1 MRKKNKLAVL
11 ISGRGSNMVALAK
24 ECEEGTLDAEILF
37 VASDRSDAAGL
48 KTASSM
54 HIPTMLLPY
63 PDKVKAEEQLAFEL
77 HKQQVD
83 WVILA
88 GFMRILSPR
97 FVEQF
102 RGQIINIH
110 PSLLPSFPGAHAIQE
125 AWEYGV
131 KITGVT
137 VHYVDEQVDHGP
149 ILAQE
154 AIPVLDSDTIETL
167 EERIHVVEHRLYSAA
182 LQHLFKKNPKERTM
196 NS

>member
-1 MRKKNKLAVL
+1 M
-11 ISGRGSNMVALAK
+11 IALAK
-24 ECEEGTLDAEILF
+24 ACKEGTLDAEILF

-48 KTASSM
+48 ETASSIE
-54 HIPTMLLPY
+54 IPTMLLPY

-77 HKQQVD
+77 HRQQVD

-137 VHYVDEQVDHGP
+137 VHCVDEQVDHGP

-154 AIPVLDSDTIETL
+154 AVPVLSSDSIESL
-167 EERIHVVEHRLYSAA
+167 EERIHAAEHRLYAA
-182 LQHLFKKNPKERTM
+182 TLQHLFKKTATERM
-196 NS
+196 MGS